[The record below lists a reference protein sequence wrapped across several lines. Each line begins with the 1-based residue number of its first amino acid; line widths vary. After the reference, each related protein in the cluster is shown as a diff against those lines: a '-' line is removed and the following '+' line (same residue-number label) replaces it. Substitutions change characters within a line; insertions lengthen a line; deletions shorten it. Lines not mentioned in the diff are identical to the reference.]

1 LKKSPKKNAA
11 KPVLSGTAAADSAT
25 PAQDLRPIFH
35 DLEVV
40 ESSLHSS
47 LKMRGYF
54 ENPRIPFAEKVNILR
69 NIFKDYI
76 SEAAYDFVLLLIQA
90 NAIYLL
96 TDILRRYRLKKEDTS
111 VLELEV
117 RTAIPLSPEEKDKLA
132 ERFAKKFG
140 RHLTIR
146 NVIDESIVAGM
157 IVKTGDLMI
166 DASLQTK
173 MTNLIKKLRK
183 G

>member
-1 LKKSPKKNAA
+1 LKKSVKKESAVA
-11 KPVLSGTAAADSAT
+11 PQTAAV
-25 PAQDLRPIFH
+25 PEKDLSSIFH

-54 ENPRIPFAEKVNILR
+54 ENPRVGFADKEATLR
-69 NIFKDYI
+69 KIFKDYI
-76 SEAAYDFVLLLIQA
+76 SPEAYDFVLLLIHS
-90 NAIYLL
+90 NAVYLL
-96 TDILRRYRLKKEDTS
+96 TDILRRYRLHKTDTG

-117 RTAIPLSPEEKDKLA
+117 RTVIPIALEDKDALA
-132 ERFAKKFG
+132 ERFAKKLG
-140 RHLTIR
+140 RHVTIR

-157 IVKTGDLMI
+157 VVKTGDMMI

-173 MTNLIKKLRK
+173 MRNLVNKLRK
-183 G
+183 R

>member
-1 LKKSPKKNAA
+1 MKKRNKDKEAPAI
-11 KPVLSGTAAADSAT
+11 T
-25 PAQDLRPIFH
+25 PAPGAGQIRTEPGLGPIFE

-47 LKMRGYF
+47 LKLRGYF
-54 ENPRIPFAEKVNILR
+54 ENPRIPYADKVKILR

-76 SEAAYDFVLLLIQA
+76 SEAAYDFIQLLIQA
-90 NAIYLL
+90 NAVYLL
-96 TDILRRYRLKKEDTS
+96 TDILRRYRLKHEDTG

-117 RTAIPLSPEEKDKLA
+117 RTAIPLSPDEKEELA
-132 ERFAKKFG
+132 QRFARRFG
-140 RHLTIR
+140 RHVTIR
-146 NVIDESIVAGM
+146 NILDESIVAGM
-157 IVKTGDLMI
+157 VVKTGDLMI

>member
-1 LKKSPKKNAA
+1 LKKKNKDKEAPA
-11 KPVLSGTAAADSAT
+11 VT
-25 PAQDLRPIFH
+25 PPPGANQVRTGPALGPIFD

-47 LKMRGYF
+47 LKLRGYF
-54 ENPRIPFAEKVNILR
+54 ENPRIPYAEKIKILR

-76 SEAAYDFVLLLIQA
+76 SEAAYDFIQLLIQA
-90 NAIYLL
+90 NAVYLL
-96 TDILRRYRLKKEDTS
+96 TDILRRYRLKQEDTG

-117 RTAIPLSPEEKDKLA
+117 RTAIPLASEEKEKLA
-132 ERFAKKFG
+132 QRFAQKFG
-140 RHLTIR
+140 RHITIR
-146 NVIDESIVAGM
+146 NILDESIVAGM